1 MMKKMHKNIWT
12 NEYDK
17 NFDSDWSWRVG
28 MMMNMNKKDLFY
40 MTIMYYHFLSVTN
53 LNVDVIIIF
62 LIYCNEKYLFICIF
76 IYSWKD
82 NNKKNNS
89 EFIYHMINNIIHA
102 NKIKKINAKYDLPFE
117 KYELYSFSN
126 EMKCPHP
133 PPRQKKKKKSIP
145 DVGI

>member
-62 LIYCNEKYLFICIF
+62 LIYCNKKYLFICIF

-82 NNKKNNS
+82 NNKKNNRVH
-89 EFIYHMINNIIHA
+89 IP
-102 NKIKKINAKYDLPFE
+102 YD
-117 KYELYSFSN
+117 KQHYTR
-126 EMKCPHP
+126 K
-133 PPRQKKKKKSIP
+133 
-145 DVGI
+145 

>member
-1 MMKKMHKNIWT
+1 MLMMMKKMHKNIWT

-62 LIYCNEKYLFICIF
+62 LIYCNEKYLFIFIF
-76 IYSWKD
+76 IHSWKD

-102 NKIKKINAKYDLPFE
+102 NKIKKNQCKIWFAFWKIWAL
-117 KYELYSFSN
+117 LI
-126 EMKCPHP
+126 
-133 PPRQKKKKKSIP
+133 Q
-145 DVGI
+145 

>member
-1 MMKKMHKNIWT
+1 MLMMMKKMHKNIWT

-102 NKIKKINAKYDLPFE
+102 NKIKKNQCKIWFAFWKIWAL
-117 KYELYSFSN
+117 LI
-126 EMKCPHP
+126 
-133 PPRQKKKKKSIP
+133 Q
-145 DVGI
+145 